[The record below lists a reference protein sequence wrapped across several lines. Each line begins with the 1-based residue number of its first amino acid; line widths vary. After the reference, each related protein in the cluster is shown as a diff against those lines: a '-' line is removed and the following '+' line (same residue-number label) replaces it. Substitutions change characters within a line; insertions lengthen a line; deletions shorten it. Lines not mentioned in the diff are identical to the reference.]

1 MAGNSQRRG
10 ATRKAGSKKGQT
22 VGSGGV
28 RRRGLEG
35 KGNTPKAE
43 DRTYHPAAK
52 RARAKAK
59 AEAKTATTRSRNAAR
74 PAVNRKD
81 GEGPELVLGRNPVVE
96 CLRAGVPA
104 TALYVA
110 VGTENDDRLTEAVKI
125 AADTGISI
133 LEVPRTD
140 LDKLSHNGMH
150 QGLALQVPPYRYAH
164 PDDLVER
171 ARAGG
176 EPGLLVALDNI
187 TDPRNLGAVV
197 RSVAAFGGQGVVI
210 PQRRSAGVTAVAWRT
225 SAGAAARLPVARATN
240 LTRTLKDWA
249 NRGYQ
254 IVGLDAGGDTTLD
267 EFDGSAPTVIVVGSE
282 GKGLSRLVRE
292 TCDTILS
299 IPMAGPVESL
309 NASVAAGVVL
319 AEAARQRRS

>member
-10 ATRKAGSKKGQT
+10 AIRKSGTKKGQT
-22 VGSGGV
+22 VGSGGQ
-28 RRRGLEG
+28 RRRGLEPRG
-35 KGNTPKAE
+35 ATPPAE
-43 DRTYHPAAK
+43 MRKYHPAAK
-52 RARAKAK
+52 RAAAAAKK
-59 AEAKTATTRSRNAAR
+59 ATQQPKR
-74 PAVNRKD
+74 PAGRPSTRKGD
-81 GEGPELVLGRNPVVE
+81 DGPELVLGRNPVVE

-110 VGTENDDRLTEAVKI
+110 NGTENDDRLTEAVQR

-140 LDKLSHNGMH
+140 LDRMSANGLH

-164 PDDLVER
+164 PDDLLEA
-171 ARAGG
+171 ARASGT
-176 EPGLLVALDNI
+176 PPLLVALDNI
-187 TDPRNLGAVV
+187 SDPRNLGAVI
-197 RSVAAFGGQGVVI
+197 RSVAAFGGHGVVI
-210 PQRRSAGVTAVAWRT
+210 PQRRSASVTAVAWRT

-249 NRGYQ
+249 KAGLQ
-254 IVGLDAGGDTTLD
+254 VVGLDAGGDTSLD
-267 EFDGSAPTVIVVGSE
+267 DFDGSTPTVVVVGSE

-292 TCDTILS
+292 TCDSVLS
-299 IPMAGPVESL
+299 IPMAGEVESL

-319 AEAARQRRS
+319 ADIARRRRG